1 VFNIGIQIFL
11 HIIILFCIFNMIF
24 SLSSEIICK
33 FSNTFEA
40 IKFNAKLPNL
50 FKIAGRDLIT
60 SFFVYDNKIL

>member
-1 VFNIGIQIFL
+1 
-11 HIIILFCIFNMIF
+11 MIF